1 MKQEQYEKCTEFFRQ
16 PGGKSFLMFVLSR
29 LIPTIVANIY
39 IILLI
44 LALLASPVYLLR
56 FAGVPL
62 IAFLI
67 VTILRKVINKK
78 RPYEVY
84 DFHPIAYKKLKPG
97 QSFPSRHAASAFVI
111 AVACLSMNTVLGVIM
126 VILAVIVSAS
136 RVLSG
141 MHFISDVVGGMI
153 IGVIVGLIGFY
164 SLIF

>member
-1 MKQEQYEKCTEFFRQ
+1 MKQEQYEKCTELFSQ

-78 RPYEVY
+78 
-84 DFHPIAYKKLKPG
+84 
-97 QSFPSRHAASAFVI
+97 AA
-111 AVACLSMNTVLGVIM
+111 L
-126 VILAVIVSAS
+126 
-136 RVLSG
+136 
-141 MHFISDVVGGMI
+141 
-153 IGVIVGLIGFY
+153 
-164 SLIF
+164 